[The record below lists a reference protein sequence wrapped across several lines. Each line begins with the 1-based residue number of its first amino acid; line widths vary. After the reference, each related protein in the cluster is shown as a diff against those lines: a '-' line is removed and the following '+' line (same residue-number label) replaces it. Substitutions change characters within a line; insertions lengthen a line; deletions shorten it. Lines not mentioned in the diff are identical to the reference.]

1 MLKKAKQFVAEM
13 QAQAEQNRER
23 VAQFEK
29 ERLEAERAE
38 LMNMSEKELLVEIM
52 LTLRSMSNTVNSM
65 QEDID
70 TLKNDISS
78 LTLQQYLK

>member
-38 LMNMSEKELLVEIM
+38 LMNMSEKELLANWQSSS
-52 LTLRSMSNTVNSM
+52 THWTK
-65 QEDID
+65 EDA
-70 TLKNDISS
+70 
-78 LTLQQYLK
+78 